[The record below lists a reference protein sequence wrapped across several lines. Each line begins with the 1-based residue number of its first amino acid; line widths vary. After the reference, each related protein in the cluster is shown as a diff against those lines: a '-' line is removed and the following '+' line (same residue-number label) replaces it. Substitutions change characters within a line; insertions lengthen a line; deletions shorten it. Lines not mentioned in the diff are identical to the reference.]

1 MKKIVKCALWGVL
14 GACMVL
20 APIDMGAQENN
31 PISTVVPFLN
41 FAPDS
46 RSSGMGDVGVA
57 TSPDI
62 NSQHWNAA
70 KYSFMKGDM
79 GVSLSVTPWL
89 RKLVDD
95 INLFYVAGYYKLDKM
110 QTISGS
116 LRYFSLGEMI
126 YTTDNPNDVP
136 YTGKP
141 NEFALDVAY
150 SRLLSE
156 KFSGAITMRYIRSDL
171 SQGAR
176 QDAAGEE
183 LKAGNSFAADV
194 AFYFRH
200 QTTIDRKKADITA
213 GLQISNIGSK
223 MSYDDQY
230 KEYLPAN
237 LKLGGGI
244 AYEIDPYNKVAF
256 TVEFNKLLVPTPQ
269 PTGEQTMEEY
279 RDQSVPASIFKSFN
293 DAPGGF
299 SEELREVNIAGGIE
313 YIYNEVF
320 ALRAGYFHEHETK
333 GNRKLAS
340 AGAGLKFNMIT
351 IDASYVIPVVA
362 NNPLANTVR
371 LTLGF
376 DLSKMSKRK

>member
-1 MKKIVKCALWGVL
+1 MKKIVRRALWGGV
-14 GACMVL
+14 GACLFL
-20 APIDMGAQENN
+20 APLNMVAQENN

-70 KYSFMKGDM
+70 KYSFMEGDM
-79 GVSLSVTPWL
+79 GVSFSVTPWL

-95 INLFYVAGYYKLDKM
+95 INLFYVAGYYKIDKM

-116 LRYFSLGEMI
+116 LRYFSLGEI
-126 YTTDNPNDVP
+126 SYTTEEGDALP

-171 SQGAR
+171 SQGA
-176 QDAAGEE
+176 GSSTSEE

-213 GLQISNIGSK
+213 GLLISNIGSK
-223 MSYDDQY
+223 ISYDDQY

-244 AYEIDPYNKVAF
+244 AYEIDRYNKVAF
-256 TVEFNKLLVPTPQ
+256 TLEFNKLLVPTPQ
-269 PTGEQTMEEY
+269 EDQSLEEY

-299 SEELREVNIAGGIE
+299 SEELREVNIGAGIE
-313 YIYNEVF
+313 YIYNDAF